1 MRVPLQS
8 TAYAVPPGT
17 GSGAVSS
24 VLADGVAVPE
34 SRHGDCRLRTA
45 DQAVASA
52 ARPSGSIGGCRRLER
67 ETGTALASEKTMQR
81 EGARRVHRN
90 LHNGEL
96 EVEFDWHGS
105 RDRILATDTE
115 MGEENVTRYRILEGD
130 PLSAT
135 VVCEVEVTLSRP
147 GWGQTRTRA
156 SSTMTCDAEQFT
168 VTSAIDAFHDGVRI
182 HARSTRSNLRWA

>member
-1 MRVPLQS
+1 M
-8 TAYAVPPGT
+8 
-17 GSGAVSS
+17 
-24 VLADGVAVPE
+24 
-34 SRHGDCRLRTA
+34 SRAT
-45 DQAVASA
+45 
-52 ARPSGSIGGCRRLER
+52 SIGGWRRF
-67 ETGTALASEKTMQR
+67 
-81 EGARRVHRN
+81 RRPRRIWRD

-115 MGEENVTRYRILEGD
+115 MGEQNVTRYRIVEGD

-135 VVCEVEVTLSRP
+135 VVCEVEVTLARP

-156 SSTMTCDAEQFT
+156 RSTMTCDAEQFT

-182 HARSTRSNLRWA
+182 HARRYTLQFPRDGA